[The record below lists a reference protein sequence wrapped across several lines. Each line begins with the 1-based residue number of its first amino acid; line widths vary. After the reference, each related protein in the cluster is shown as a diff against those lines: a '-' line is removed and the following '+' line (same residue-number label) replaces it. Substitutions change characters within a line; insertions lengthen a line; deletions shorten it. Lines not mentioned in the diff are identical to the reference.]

1 MVNDSYGNAI
11 MLMSHISQGIKST
24 LHRREQL
31 TNTETKYEIRYL
43 MLDMS
48 RVLFNT

>member
-24 LHRREQL
+24 LHRREQR
-31 TNTETKYEIRYL
+31 TNTETLNK
-43 MLDMS
+43 LDQPNMK
-48 RVLFNT
+48 LGI